1 MVWKSEVL
9 LEVVEVGKDDIC
21 GWRVGRECSAQGV
34 LPFFGFCRTYS
45 TIHLKVQKNFTKTF
59 EIYTFAPNLKR
70 NTNTLIPNMI
80 QTYEKELSF
89 QADRRRAGVELIKII
104 SDLWYDKA
112 IEMVLFRNQLINCNV
127 SDIINLHEYAGE
139 FVGKP
144 ISVFDSVEIARAIL
158 TSDLPPAKLDIGKL
172 TYEFSTGN
180 HSDARRFVLDQ
191 LSGAKD
197 YPNHKPKDVV
207 LYGFGRIG
215 RLLARELMS
224 KTGRGN
230 QLRLRAIVTR
240 DKNDAT
246 SLEKRASLLRYD
258 SIHGDFQGSV
268 VADVANQAL
277 IINGT
282 TVHIITANGPEDIDY
297 TKYGINDALVIDN
310 TGAFTTQE
318 ALSRHMTSGGVSKVL
333 LTAPGKGVPNIVHG
347 VNHTDYN
354 PDEVDIFSAASCTTN
369 AITPILKAVEDTLG
383 VVKGHLETIHA
394 YTNDQN
400 LVDNMHKKYRRGR
413 AAALN
418 MVITETG
425 AGSAVAKAL
434 PSLAG
439 KLTSN
444 AIRVPVPN
452 GSLVVL
458 NLEVEKPTSVE
469 GINAIMKKYA
479 LEGDLVEQI
488 KYSLNNELVSSDIVG
503 TNAPSIF
510 DSNATIVSADGR
522 NIVLY
527 VWYDNEYGYSH
538 QVVRLAKYISKV
550 RRYTY
555 Y

>member
-1 MVWKSEVL
+1 M
-9 LEVVEVGKDDIC
+9 
-21 GWRVGRECSAQGV
+21 
-34 LPFFGFCRTYS
+34 
-45 TIHLKVQKNFTKTF
+45 NNN
-59 EIYTFAPNLKR
+59 NL
-70 NTNTLIPNMI
+70 
-80 QTYEKELSF
+80 YEKELAF
-89 QADRRRAGVELIKII
+89 QADRRKAGVEFIKIV
-104 SDLWYDKA
+104 SDLWYDKS
-112 IEMVLFRNQLINCNV
+112 IELVLFRNQLIDRNV

-139 FVGKP
+139 FVQKP
-144 ISVFDSVEIARAIL
+144 INVFDTVEIANAIL
-158 TSDLPPAKLDIGKL
+158 DLDLPPSRIDIGKL
-172 TYEFSTGN
+172 TYEYHLEDN
-180 HSDARRFVLDQ
+180 KYNDAKAFVIDKLKD
-191 LSGAKD
+191 AK
-197 YPNHKPKDVV
+197 NSQEIKPKDVV

-215 RLLARELMS
+215 RLLAREMMS
-224 KTGRGN
+224 KIGKGQ

-240 DKNDAT
+240 DRNDAQ

-258 SIHGDFQGSV
+258 SVHGDFQGSV
-268 VADVANQAL
+268 SADTENDAL

-282 TVHIITANGPEDIDY
+282 TVNIITANSPEEIDY
-297 TKYGINDALVIDN
+297 TKYGIEDALVIDN
-310 TGAFTTQE
+310 TGVFTNEE
-318 ALSRHMTSGGVSKVL
+318 ALKRHLKSKGVDKVL
-333 LTAPGKGVPNIVHG
+333 LTAPGGGVPNIVYG
-347 VNHTDYN
+347 VNHEEYN
-354 PDEVDIFSAASCTTN
+354 PDTVDIFSAASCTTN

-458 NLEVEKPTSVE
+458 NLEVGKETSVE
-469 GINAIMKKYA
+469 EINNIMKKYA
-479 LEGDLVEQI
+479 LEGELVEQI

-503 TNAPSIF
+503 TSAPSIY
-510 DSNATIVSADGR
+510 DSNATIVSGDGK

-538 QVVRLAKYISKV
+538 QVIRLAKYIAKV

>member
-1 MVWKSEVL
+1 MNNNVL
-9 LEVVEVGKDDIC
+9 
-21 GWRVGRECSAQGV
+21 
-34 LPFFGFCRTYS
+34 
-45 TIHLKVQKNFTKTF
+45 
-59 EIYTFAPNLKR
+59 
-70 NTNTLIPNMI
+70 
-80 QTYEKELSF
+80 YEKELSF
-89 QADRRRAGVELIKII
+89 QADRRRAGVEFIKIV
-104 SDLWYDKA
+104 SDLWYDKS
-112 IEMVLFRNQLINCNV
+112 IELVLFRNQLIDRNV

-139 FVGKP
+139 FVQKP
-144 ISVFDSVEIARAIL
+144 INVFDTVEIALAIKAL
-158 TSDLPPAKLDIGKL
+158 DLPPSRIDIGKL
-172 TYEFSTGN
+172 TYEYHLEDDKYN
-180 HSDARRFVLDQ
+180 DATAFVIDKLKE
-191 LSGAKD
+191 AKASK
-197 YPNHKPKDVV
+197 NIQPKDVV

-215 RLLARELMS
+215 RLLAREMMS
-224 KTGRGN
+224 KIGKGN
-230 QLRLRAIVTR
+230 QLRLRAIVVR
-240 DKNDAT
+240 DKADAT
-246 SLEKRASLLRYD
+246 LLEKRASLLRYD
-258 SIHGDFQGSV
+258 SIHGDFEGSV
-268 VADVANQAL
+268 SADPENNAL

-282 TVHIITANGPEDIDY
+282 TVHIITANSPEDVDY
-297 TKYGINDALVIDN
+297 TKYGINNALLIDN
-310 TGAFTTQE
+310 TGAFTTDE
-318 ALSRHMTSGGVSKVL
+318 ALRRHLTSNGIEKVL
-333 LTAPGKGVPNIVHG
+333 LTAPGKGMPNIVYG
-347 VNHTDYN
+347 VNHNDHS
-354 PDEVDIFSAASCTTN
+354 PEDVDIFSAASCTTN

-458 NLEVEKPTSVE
+458 NLEVERATNVTE
-469 GINAIMKKYA
+469 INEIMKHYA
-479 LEGDLVEQI
+479 LEGELVEQI
-488 KYSLNNELVSSDIVG
+488 KYSMNNELVSSDIVG
-503 TNAPSIF
+503 TAQPAIY

-538 QVVRLAKYISKV
+538 QVIRLAKYIAKV